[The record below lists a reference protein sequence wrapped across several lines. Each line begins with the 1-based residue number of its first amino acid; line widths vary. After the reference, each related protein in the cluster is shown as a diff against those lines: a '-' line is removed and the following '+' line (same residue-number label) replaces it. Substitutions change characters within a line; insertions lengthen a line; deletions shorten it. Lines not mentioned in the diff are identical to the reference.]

1 MQSSQT
7 VECICQCTA
16 ARSLAGD
23 PQSIQPENNI
33 TETIPLP
40 WCLLTMTGW
49 FSDTEASAVYE
60 QYTHKRNSLFNKNS
74 VNLLASQSAT
84 QLQIECG
91 HQVILQPELTHTPVG
106 TRSENL
112 HQGGIVTPRCAIQTW
127 GHRHIITVRRHHH
140 RGSCCCF
147 SLCHW
152 CNWKYRVQSVTA
164 ENTQYNP
171 SQLKIHSMI
180 HQTVTVTGADENTW
194 YDSSNS
200 HWYTWKYTE
209 QCVKQRP
216 SLVQLKIHL
225 SNSHCHCDS
234 WKYTVQSVT
243 QWLSLVQLK
252 IHSTICQTATI
263 TGAAENTFIYIVQKK
278 QLNDNKTQILL
289 IGSAPGIDLPSSLHV
304 GLSDIPL
311 SNAARVIFNNQLAVG
326 CFHRRGLKGF
336 LIWTGLQPHSI
347 LHSLCWFA
355 RHILTL

>member
-40 WCLLTMTGW
+40 WCLLTMTGWFSDTEASAVYEQCPHWFSDTEASAVYEQCTHWFSDTEASAVYEQYTHWFSDTEASAVYEQCPHW

-171 SQLKIHSMI
+171 SQLKIHSTI
-180 HQTVTVTGADENTW
+180 H
-194 YDSSNS
+194 
-200 HWYTWKYTE
+200 H
-209 QCVKQRP
+209 
-216 SLVQLKIHL
+216 
-225 SNSHCHCDS
+225 S
-234 WKYTVQSVT
+234 WKYTIQSITAENT
-243 QWLSLVQLK
+243 QYKLPQLK
-252 IHSTICQTATI
+252 IHSTI
-263 TGAAENTFIYIVQKK
+263 
-278 QLNDNKTQILL
+278 
-289 IGSAPGIDLPSSLHV
+289 H
-304 GLSDIPL
+304 
-311 SNAARVIFNNQLAVG
+311 
-326 CFHRRGLKGF
+326 
-336 LIWTGLQPHSI
+336 HS
-347 LHSLCWFA
+347 
-355 RHILTL
+355 